1 MPEVTGHETHQ
12 RAHARLDQDEGSCFV
27 SRCRPQLQLTA
38 IARLPAGIQI
48 ENRRHDAVAGASM
61 TIQMRLVEGSFRID
75 GKVAFILKQA
85 EKEPLV
91 QGQPQQLQPGQ
102 KDNLLHRRRIRLEPH
117 HLITAD
123 VITDLPTQSTSH
135 TRAFEITA
143 IRSLLT
149 FRPQPQRIRLP
160 KTPRH
165 RGPAKLVHR
174 IEHLDHV
181 PTSESTG
188 ALARQIVRFR
198 GGQPRSLSASGKEDG
213 PAVNIG
219 HIATMR
225 LLIIDDDTELC
236 QLVADYL
243 KPMGFE
249 VEMAHDGEQGAER
262 ATAESWAAIILD
274 VMMPGCDGFE
284 VLRRIRTK
292 SKVPVMM
299 LTGRGEEVDRI
310 VGLELGADDY
320 LPKTFSSRELLA
332 RLRALLR
339 RTGWIAETAPQAPV
353 KEIVIGELRIN
364 PETHDVILGDQPVP
378 LTPAEFGLLLSLAK
392 AHGRVKTREQ
402 LIEEVADREW
412 DVFDRAIDMH
422 ISSLRKKL
430 GDDPKEPR
438 FIKTVR
444 GYGYQLVTPGR

>member
-1 MPEVTGHETHQ
+1 MLAGGGKAV
-12 RAHARLDQDEGSCFV
+12 
-27 SRCRPQLQLTA
+27 
-38 IARLPAGIQI
+38 ILPA
-48 ENRRHDAVAGASM
+48 
-61 TIQMRLVEGSFRID
+61 
-75 GKVAFILKQA
+75 
-85 EKEPLV
+85 
-91 QGQPQQLQPGQ
+91 
-102 KDNLLHRRRIRLEPH
+102 
-117 HLITAD
+117 
-123 VITDLPTQSTSH
+123 
-135 TRAFEITA
+135 
-143 IRSLLT
+143 
-149 FRPQPQRIRLP
+149 
-160 KTPRH
+160 
-165 RGPAKLVHR
+165 
-174 IEHLDHV
+174 
-181 PTSESTG
+181 
-188 ALARQIVRFR
+188 
-198 GGQPRSLSASGKEDG
+198 
-213 PAVNIG
+213 
-219 HIATMR
+219 MR
-225 LLIIDDDTELC
+225 LLIIDDDSELC

-249 VEMAHDGEQGAER
+249 VEMEHEGECGVER
-262 ATAESWAAIILD
+262 ALSGEWAAIILD

-284 VLRRIRTK
+284 VLRRIRAK

-339 RTGWIAETAPQAPV
+339 RTGWIAESSPQAPI
-353 KEIVIGELRIN
+353 KELVIGGLRIN
-364 PETHDVILGDQPVP
+364 PETHDVVLGDQPVQ

-422 ISSLRKKL
+422 ISTLRKKL